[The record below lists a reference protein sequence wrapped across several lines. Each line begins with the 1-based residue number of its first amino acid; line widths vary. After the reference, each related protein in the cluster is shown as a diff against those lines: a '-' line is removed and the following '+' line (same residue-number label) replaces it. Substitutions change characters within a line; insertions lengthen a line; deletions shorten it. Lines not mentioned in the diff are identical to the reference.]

1 MGSSTGH
8 PGDQNVF
15 LDKQVCEL
23 FSHLGSVFC
32 EIMWSKKHRDK
43 NKIFEA
49 VKLAAMR
56 HCCIAWCSGNN
67 IKSLSSTVDPAVM
80 SN

>member
-8 PGDQNVF
+8 PVDQNVF

-49 VKLAAMR
+49 DSKTGCNETLLYRLML
-56 HCCIAWCSGNN
+56 W
-67 IKSLSSTVDPAVM
+67 K
-80 SN
+80 